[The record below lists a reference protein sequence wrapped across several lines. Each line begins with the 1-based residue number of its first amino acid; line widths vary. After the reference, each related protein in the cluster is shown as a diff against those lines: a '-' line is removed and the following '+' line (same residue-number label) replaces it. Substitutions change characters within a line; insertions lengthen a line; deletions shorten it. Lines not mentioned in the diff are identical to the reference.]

1 MDGPVDRPLLLR
13 TVAAA
18 MSDACSAAGC
28 AEEKVDLKA
37 PQFGIMVEAV
47 PAAGGLPWCV
57 LAVVPASMLSLK
69 PRLALRTLC
78 AGKR

>member
-1 MDGPVDRPLLLR
+1 MYDSVWEVKTSLR
-13 TVAAA
+13 AQVT
-18 MSDACSAAGC
+18 
-28 AEEKVDLKA
+28 VDLKA
-37 PQFGIMVEAV
+37 PQFGVMAEAV

-69 PRLALRTLC
+69 PRLQLRTLS